1 MLRDGVTGDW
11 IGTFEGHT
19 GAVWSAKLNSS
30 ATRAATGSADS
41 SAKVWNSVTGDL
53 MSTFVHKKPVRTV
66 DFRPVSRPPLRSSR
80 HAARDCSPRVSL
92 TSPRA

>member
-19 GAVWSAKLNSS
+19 GAVWSAKLNGT

-41 SAKVWNSVTGDL
+41 TAKLWNAVNGDCIA
-53 MSTFVHKKPVRTV
+53 TFAHRKVVRTV
-66 DFRPVSRPPLRSSR
+66 DFSPVRVGSRLLRL
-80 HAARDCSPRVSL
+80 AVSL
-92 TSPRA
+92 S